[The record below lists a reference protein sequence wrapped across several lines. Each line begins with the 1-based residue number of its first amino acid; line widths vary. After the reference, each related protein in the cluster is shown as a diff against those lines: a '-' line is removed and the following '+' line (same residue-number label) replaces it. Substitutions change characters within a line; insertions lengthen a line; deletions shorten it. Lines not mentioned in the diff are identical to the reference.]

1 MIRIYFDW
9 NVFSN
14 IRNCSN
20 EIFSAIKEFVENNY
34 ASVLLV
40 YSPAHLQ
47 DLKRSYFNTKKGKIE
62 TELDLV
68 FLEKLTRNH
77 CLYYDFQE
85 KAVTPKIKSPQE
97 YFKEI
102 YIDINTDQIIDFEN
116 IFDIN
121 DPLGKLW
128 HFYLDFVNTI
138 PSRIDFS
145 ELEKSPDGKL
155 IIAEVFKN
163 TKENNT
169 FGSLLKDI
177 SIILQNPQAFEK
189 AYKYIRLVTK
199 KEMKIN
205 SDTSKWGNPFRYLDK
220 ILNNSQLQKTF
231 FDLTNDI
238 IKKSSKKAGRFDY
251 FVNYYIQL
259 DMFGFH
265 MDKRLPN
272 LIDDATHSFYGA
284 HTDIFV
290 TDDDNTNKKSKAL
303 YEQLNI
309 ITEVIYS
316 DEFFTTMRRK
326 KLFLEEKSILE
337 QVEYIIENS
346 LLLLNAVDNELNPSR
361 VYKIEPLLL
370 DYFNRMQISE
380 YQNSR
385 ALIFYKKQGNYSNF
399 LFWTEIRSVVDKF
412 SLQFGKDMND
422 NLNFDKSDESEV
434 SENKWIGRHWKI
446 NNIDL
451 YINYIDYPF
460 GLTFKIDIKKPN
472 RQQYRI

>member
-20 EIFSAIKEFVENNY
+20 ENFSAIKKFIESNSS
-34 ASVLLV
+34 SVLLV

-47 DLKRSYFNTKKGKIE
+47 DLKRSYFNSEKGKIE
-62 TELDLV
+62 TEFDLA
-68 FLEKLTRNH
+68 FIEKLTRNH
-77 CLYYDFQE
+77 CLYYDFLE
-85 KAVTPKIKSPQE
+85 KTVSPKIKSPQE

-102 YIDINTDQIIDFEN
+102 YIDNNTDQIFDFEN
-116 IFDIN
+116 IFDK
-121 DPLGKLW
+121 DDTLGKLW
-128 HFYLDFVNTI
+128 HLYLDFFNTI
-138 PSRIDFS
+138 PSTIDFS
-145 ELEKSPDGKL
+145 ELEKSPDGKQ

-177 SIILQNPQAFEK
+177 SMILQNPQAFER
-189 AYKYIRLVTK
+189 AFKYVRLIAN
-199 KEMKIN
+199 KELKIN
-205 SDTSKWGNPFRYLDK
+205 SDNSKWGNPFKYLDK
-220 ILNNSQLQKTF
+220 VLNNSQLQKTF
-231 FDLTNDI
+231 FELTTDI
-238 IKKSSKKAGRFDY
+238 IKNSNKKAGRFDY

-265 MDKRLPN
+265 KDKRLPN

-290 TDDDNTNKKSKAL
+290 TDDYNTNKKSKAL

-309 ITEVIYS
+309 TTEVIYS
-316 DEFFTTMRRK
+316 EEFFTSIRRR
-326 KLFLEEKSILE
+326 KLFLDEKSLLE
-337 QVEYIIENS
+337 QVEYFIENS
-346 LLLLNAVDNELNPSR
+346 LLILNTVDNELNPSR

-380 YQNSR
+380 YENSR

-399 LFWTEIRSVVDKF
+399 LFWTEIKSVVDKF
-412 SLQFGKDMND
+412 SLQFGKDLND
-422 NLNFDKSDESEV
+422 KLNFEKSEESDI
-434 SENKWIGRHWKI
+434 SENKWIGRHWNI

-451 YINYIDYPF
+451 YMNFIDYPF

-472 RQQYRI
+472 C